1 MLANVSDLV
10 QLATYPTKLHSKQG
24 LLANQYAPLTVVD
37 DTHHLFHSW
46 HKETTIANDYSVPKG
61 TRDPAVKLSILNIA
75 LHVSTS
81 QNLGIKKDDLL
92 ADMDIKLN
100 RVTHNTNLVYN
111 SNVLLVQNHQ
121 LFVPYFT
128 PSSFTTTK

>member
-1 MLANVSDLV
+1 
-10 QLATYPTKLHSKQG
+10 
-24 LLANQYAPLTVVD
+24 
-37 DTHHLFHSW
+37 
-46 HKETTIANDYSVPKG
+46 VPKG

-81 QNLGIKKDDLL
+81 QNLRIKKDDLL

-100 RVTHNTNLVYN
+100 RVTHNTNLDN
-111 SNVLLVQNHQ
+111 SNVLLVQNQ
-121 LFVPYFT
+121 LLVPYFT